1 MSQNGG
7 FEKIGV
13 CLCLCVWGGGSITA
27 KKGRRGHWCISMFTA
42 IFIIITDYCD
52 GQKKWVFSKKK
63 TQINESS
70 DFSWRGEG
78 VMSRNL
84 VFF

>member
-13 CLCLCVWGGGSITA
+13 CVCLCVWGGGSITA
-27 KKGRRGHWCISMFTA
+27 KQGGRGHWCKSMFTA
-42 IFIIITDYCD
+42 IFIIITEYCD

-63 TQINESS
+63 LKLTNRQIS
-70 DFSWRGEG
+70 
-78 VMSRNL
+78 V
-84 VFF
+84 